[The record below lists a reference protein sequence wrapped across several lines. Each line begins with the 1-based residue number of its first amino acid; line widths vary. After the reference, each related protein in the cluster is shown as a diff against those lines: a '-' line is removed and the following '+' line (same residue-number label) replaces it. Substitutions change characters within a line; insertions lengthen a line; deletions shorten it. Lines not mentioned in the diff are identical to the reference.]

1 MYFGLVLSMSLLNN
15 LTSGQDLHWLHS
27 GPQQEDISAQ
37 PRSPRRGSVQD
48 LQQGA
53 LGDGPHHPRLPQR
66 HLRAEVRVGV
76 AAPQDVAPSQR
87 SASEEKPREVIRL
100 LPAAAGQHAQPG
112 PLEQARP
119 HRALAQARVQRGVP
133 RAAAAAAPHAHRQR
147 AREEQA
153 GQAGRGR

>member
-1 MYFGLVLSMSLLNN
+1 MCQRKLLKVLRKWKIFMESICCIALTLNTRYVFDLMISMSLLNN

-87 SASEEKPREVIRL
+87 SASEEKPREVI
-100 LPAAAGQHAQPG
+100 
-112 PLEQARP
+112 
-119 HRALAQARVQRGVP
+119 
-133 RAAAAAAPHAHRQR
+133 
-147 AREEQA
+147 
-153 GQAGRGR
+153 